1 LKKFIFTFVEQ
12 MVPSWALQSIGR
24 IGNPVQI
31 RDNTCCCEF
40 HSARNLNL
48 PNSLPLALKRWEGS
62 VKGTSQKTCHFA
74 LKILYLQATGKDQN
88 SFYPYYIK

>member
-1 LKKFIFTFVEQ
+1 
-12 MVPSWALQSIGR
+12 M
-24 IGNPVQI
+24 
-31 RDNTCCCEF
+31 
-40 HSARNLNL
+40 NL